1 MREAGGIPLVKTN
14 VPQGLENCECSNPLW
29 GVTKNPYN
37 VKYTPGGSSGGEG
50 ALLAMG
56 GSAIGWGSDIGG
68 SIRIPSH
75 FCGLYGLK
83 PGSGRV
89 SLSGT
94 VGERL
99 DRASTKIMLHIHSM
113 GRSEPR
119 VQKYTNCTRAHGKN
133 GRRHRN
139 RFPCGVREIRE
150 LFLST
155 RPISRG

>member
-14 VPQGLENCECSNPLW
+14 VSQGLANFECSNPLW
-29 GVTKNPYN
+29 GTTKNPYN
-37 VKYTPGGSSGGEG
+37 EVCIPGGSSGGEG

-56 GSAIGWGSDIGG
+56 GSAIGWGSDLGG

-89 SLSGT
+89 SLLGT
-94 VGERL
+94 VGEQFNHVSAQAR
-99 DRASTKIMLHIHSM
+99 RPIHS
-113 GRSEPR
+113 GYRSESR
-119 VQKYTNCTRAHGKN
+119 VQKYPDCTWAHGKN
-133 GRRHRN
+133 RQRHRD
-139 RFPCGVREIRE
+139 RFPSGIREIRK

-155 RPISRG
+155 CAIS